1 VSNGMSDGDGGRR
14 WRLVRAGTDA
24 VPESLRRLFFP
35 RSAGRRSAPVPWRL
49 VAATL
54 ATMGFLAWL
63 IFASPVLGVRIVRVE
78 GLSFLDEAQVREV
91 AGVLN
96 GTPLTRVDVD
106 GVAQRIAALPAVAG
120 VEVSRDWPSTLR
132 IAVVERVPIGGLK
145 RDNTF
150 HLFDAQAV
158 IFRTTDSLPA
168 DVVAVECQ
176 ADNLVK
182 AAVTVIEALTPQL
195 RSELVRLS
203 IDGPAGITLVLNKD
217 RMVTWG
223 DEQRS
228 ELKAKVATALLKQ
241 KGTRIDVSVPEIVT
255 IQ

>member
-1 VSNGMSDGDGGRR
+1 MSDGDGGRR

-35 RSAGRRSAPVPWRL
+35 RTAERRIAVPWGL

-54 ATMGFLAWL
+54 ATIGFLGWL
-63 IFASPVLGVRIVRVE
+63 IFASPVLGVRDVRVE

-106 GVAQRIAALPAVAG
+106 GVSQRIASLPAVAS

-132 IAVVERVPIGGLK
+132 IAVVERVPIGGIK
-145 RDNTF
+145 RGNAF
-150 HLFDAQAV
+150 HLFDHQAV
-158 IFRTTDSLPA
+158 IFRTADSLPA
-168 DVVAVECQ
+168 DVVMVECE

-182 AAVTVIEALTPQL
+182 GAVMVIQALTTQL
-195 RSELVRLS
+195 RSELVRLT
-203 IDGPAGITLVLNKD
+203 IDGPAGITLVLKKD

-223 DEQRS
+223 DAQNS

-241 KGTRIDVSVPEIVT
+241 KGARIDVSVPEIVT

>member
-1 VSNGMSDGDGGRR
+1 MSDGDGGRR

-35 RSAGRRSAPVPWRL
+35 RHSSRRLADLPWGL
-49 VAATL
+49 MGATL
-54 ATMGFLAWL
+54 ATIGFLSWL
-63 IFASPVLGVRIVRVE
+63 IFASPVLGVRTVRVD

-96 GTPLTRVDVD
+96 GTPLTRIDVD
-106 GVAQRIAALPAVAG
+106 EVAGRIGAIPAVAS

-132 IAVVERVPIGGLK
+132 ITVVERVPVGGIK
-145 RDNTF
+145 RDNVF
-150 HLFDAQAV
+150 HLFDGKSV
-158 IFRTTDSLPA
+158 IFRTAESLP
-168 DVVAVECQ
+168 DGVVLVECQ
-176 ADNLVK
+176 ADNLIK
-182 AAVTVIEALTPQL
+182 GAVTVIQALTPQL
-195 RSELVRLS
+195 RAELVRLS
-203 IDGPAGITLVLNKD
+203 IDGPAGITLVLKKD

-223 DEQRS
+223 DATQS

-241 KGTRIDVSVPEIVT
+241 RGNRIDVSVPEIVT